1 MLFGY
6 GKKIKNSAPP
16 SSYIEMDEL
25 SATIVNPAQSFSISN
40 PHANEDWNSQIIEGQ
55 RLVSDASD
63 EITIFQNP
71 MFQRDLSHKTG
82 YRREK
87 KVIILFFLLPCF
99 RLPLFLS
106 PPSLPLPPSTPL
118 PTLPPFPPPSL
129 PLLSL
134 PPSLPPSLTPLGTQL
149 FPNPI
154 FS

>member
-1 MLFGY
+1 
-6 GKKIKNSAPP
+6 
-16 SSYIEMDEL
+16 MDEL

-87 KVIILFFLLPCF
+87 KVIILFLGSGPKGAMFCRMQGIF
-99 RLPLFLS
+99 C
-106 PPSLPLPPSTPL
+106 PSVCPYVRTSVRPYVRP
-118 PTLPPFPPPSL
+118 
-129 PLLSL
+129 
-134 PPSLPPSLTPLGTQL
+134 
-149 FPNPI
+149 
-154 FS
+154 